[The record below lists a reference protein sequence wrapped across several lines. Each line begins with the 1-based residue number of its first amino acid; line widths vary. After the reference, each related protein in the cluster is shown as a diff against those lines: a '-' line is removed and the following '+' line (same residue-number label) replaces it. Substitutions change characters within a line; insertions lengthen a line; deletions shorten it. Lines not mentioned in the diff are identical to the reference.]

1 MKNLLFASVAF
12 MLFFA
17 CSNETVF
24 EEKDDSTIDVVTKS
38 INDNGPFFIPISG
51 KGSFITIVEYRIK

>member
-1 MKNLLFASVAF
+1 MVYNYQNLLFTSVAF

-24 EEKDDSTIDVVTKS
+24 DEKDDSTIDVVTKS
-38 INDNGPFFIPISG
+38 INDNGPFNLHD
-51 KGSFITIVEYRIK
+51 